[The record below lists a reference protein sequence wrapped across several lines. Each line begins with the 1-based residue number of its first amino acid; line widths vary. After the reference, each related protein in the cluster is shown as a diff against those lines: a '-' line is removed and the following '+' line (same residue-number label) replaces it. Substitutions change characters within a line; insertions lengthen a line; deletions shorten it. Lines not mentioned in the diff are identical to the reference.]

1 MPGAESTEGLHIALA
16 IGGRQPAYAAQDG
29 RQTRAATT
37 IEGENSL
44 NENTVSTVDFFLFSP
59 KVESGAVVLDA
70 DGDTV
75 WVRTYYGRHT
85 VASQTMTD
93 EDANDHS
100 PDADGNAVTPDYYP
114 TEYFTVAT
122 GSSTSWIES
131 LGLVPGSR
139 LYALAN
145 VDWANA
151 KLPVESEGA
160 DGIEITYT
168 AASASDIT
176 SVGKLKALSL
186 LDADIYKKEKAG
198 ESAGAQEMTGK
209 RFLMDG
215 LYRFTQADIDAY
227 KAAPN
232 AVHQETVSLRR
243 AAAKVRVNIF
253 KATSW
258 TDENGASVTIQPATI
273 QAKVNNYATRTKAFA
288 PEAGEGLG
296 ENGHAS
302 TYAELN
308 TYVND
313 GVTAPSGTAY
323 LTSVL
328 FYTFAHD
335 WSNDIGHETTF
346 IMNLPYEGRTNNW
359 YKIVFV
365 PDGNPCYHRN
375 TFYEVNV
382 TVAYDGSMESY
393 EPAPIS
399 NPQYKVSE
407 WYPEE
412 FDVENATPVDYL
424 ILDKYFIDMRNVAE
438 TQITFYSS
446 NKVTVE
452 VVHDVEAEIAALGG
466 VEAFPWPEGF
476 ESRDEYIGEDY
487 DSRELTQL
495 GISVATIPGIY
506 YPDKENHRVPI
517 YHDEEKGVD
526 KNTTNSTA
534 DTYYGLTA
542 YNDDG
547 TGTYDSES
555 SAGNKNFADLNNARY
570 LPVTVKPY
578 AGRDSQYEAEK
589 EQSEVYITWPGD
601 EFGQDGRLID
611 LYSAIPRNATLR
623 FITLKV
629 RMKKLYI
636 DSHTAE
642 EDQYI
647 TRYVIIKQYP
657 LVYVVNQ
664 FGLYSLMDGS
674 VLKRTDLNNQDHY
687 VIDFADQAYHQGKK
701 SDDLYQLYCHDME
714 AWKDASY
721 WVTVPNEIVYGT
733 YEGSAVK
740 VYGTT
745 SETTFKH
752 VTETET
758 TDDNGSTVVTRTQT
772 TKPYSLTGN
781 VSYNPNMKCKFYLD
795 GTTKTFTD
803 DANDYAWNQH
813 RYNDV
818 GTIHYGQIYQIN
830 SAYNDGS
837 GNSQKNDDNL
847 VGLDNNASAYNNRM
861 YEVRVTATSSK
872 YRIGYPKML
881 NWTDENGN
889 SQIYADPS
897 EQNNQLVS
905 PHFVFASQLGNASA
919 TPYWEMAQDHCM
931 HYVEVD
937 NKGNVYKD
945 WRLPTIAE
953 LSTIKQFQQDENIFN
968 VTMSRILNSDGETNP
983 CYWTAGQSSDG
994 LGWYVDTQGAGLP
1007 TKITSSGKTQEV
1019 GYGIYGPWLY
1029 NSDGTYQTDTN
1040 GDKVANGK
1048 HKTAAIESSKAI
1060 RIRCVRDIKGE

>member
-1 MPGAESTEGLHIALA
+1 MNIARYTLLALLALLAAACSDEEPVTMPGAESTEGLHIALA

-168 AASASDIT
+168 AASAGDIT
-176 SVGKLKALSL
+176 TIDKLKALSL

-198 ESAGAQEMTGK
+198 ESAASQEMTGK

-227 KAAPN
+227 KAAPSS
-232 AVHQETVSLRR
+232 VHQETVSLRR

-313 GVTAPSGTAY
+313 GVTVPSGTAY

-346 IMNLPYEGRTNNW
+346 IMNLPYTDGSRDDNW
-359 YKIVFV
+359 YRIVFV
-365 PDGNPCYHRN
+365 PDGKQSYARN
-375 TFYEVNV
+375 TFYEVDV
-382 TVAYDGSMESY
+382 TVAYDGSTKPY

-399 NPQYKVSE
+399 NPEYKVSE
-407 WYPEE
+407 WYPEGLNV
-412 FDVENATPVDYL
+412 DITTPVDYL

-476 ESRDEYIGEDY
+476 GYADYIGEAIDA
-487 DSRELTQL
+487 DVEKDFD
-495 GISVATIPGIY
+495 GVAVADIPGIY
-506 YPDKENHRVPI
+506 YPDKENRRIPI
-517 YHDEEKGVD
+517 YTATSGENTN
-526 KNTTNSTA
+526 NTTAVS
-534 DTYYGLTA
+534 YYGWGSTQVA
-542 YNDDG
+542 DG
-547 TGTYDSES
+547 STV
-555 SAGNKNFADLNNARY
+555 FRDLNRAWY
-570 LPVTVKPY
+570 KPVTVKPDGNY
-578 AGRDSQYEAEK
+578 NSEK
-589 EQSEVYITWPGD
+589 SLSEVYITWPGTAHS
-601 EFGQDGRLID
+601 EHGELIG

-629 RMKKLYI
+629 TMEKAY
-636 DSHTAE
+636 DPGE
-642 EDQYI
+642 YI
-647 TRYVIIKQYP
+647 TRYVIVKQYP
-657 LVYVVNQ
+657 LEYIVNEFGYYSFMDDDVLSKGGVHEQHLYRNSFANHLNGSNYQVYCSDLELGAGGTYTRTVNVPSQVVNGLGEAAEKSFTNSDNSVS
-664 FGLYSLMDGS
+664 FGYGLDGH
-674 VLKRTDLNNQDHY
+674 V
-687 VIDFADQAYHQGKK
+687 
-701 SDDLYQLYCHDME
+701 
-714 AWKDASY
+714 
-721 WVTVPNEIVYGT
+721 
-733 YEGSAVK
+733 SA
-740 VYGTT
+740 
-745 SETTFKH
+745 
-752 VTETET
+752 
-758 TDDNGSTVVTRTQT
+758 
-772 TKPYSLTGN
+772 N
-781 VSYNPNMKCKFYLD
+781 VSMKCKFFLD
-795 GTTKTFTD
+795 GTARTYSDGFAGAYDQHTWQ
-803 DANDYAWNQH
+803 DAE
-813 RYNDV
+813 
-818 GTIHYGQIYQIN
+818 GTHHGIIYQIDD
-830 SAYNDGS
+830 SYNDSEEGRKAT
-837 GNSQKNDDNL
+837 GDNIN
-847 VGLDNNASAYNNRM
+847 GLDANTPANNNRM
-861 YEVRVTATSSK
+861 YVVTITATSSK
-872 YRIGYPKML
+872 YRIGYPATATH
-881 NWTDENGN
+881 TDDNGKV
-889 SQIYADPS
+889 QLYADDS
-897 EQNNQLVS
+897 EENNLLVS
-905 PHFVFASQLGNASA
+905 PHFAIASQLGNSSA
-919 TPYWEMAQDHCM
+919 TPYWETAQDQCL

-937 NKGNVYKD
+937 NQGNVYED

-953 LSTIKQFQQDENIFN
+953 LSIIKQYQLDDDVFN
-968 VTMSRILNSDGETNP
+968 VTMNRILNSDGETNP
-983 CYWTAGQSSDG
+983 RYWTAGKYQ
-994 LGWYVDTQGAGLP
+994 YVDTTGDGSERTQTFTDFSDEEVEAG
-1007 TKITSSGKTQEV
+1007 KNVV
-1019 GYGIYGPWLY
+1019 GYGIYK
-1029 NSDGTYQTDTN
+1029 GTTIRKPVTD
-1040 GDKVANGK
+1040 V
-1048 HKTAAIESSKAI
+1048 
-1060 RIRCVRDIKGE
+1060 RVRCVRDIK